1 MKKLFPILIL
11 LMLLLSIVAFA
22 GEETPQ
28 TISIGL
34 FYGWTAPETMQISSG
49 DGLVIGETDAST
61 DITLKTDAG
70 CVVAVSADGTELARS
85 EAGKEMRILS
95 KGNVMRIGD
104 KKYRGETV
112 VSDENGKLKIISI
125 ADIDDYICGVLPREV
140 YTSWPEETLKAQAIA
155 SRTLVYKSF
164 RGKHADLGFDVCTTT
179 NCQVY
184 GGYDSEAA
192 ETTAAVYATEGL
204 VAVYDG
210 KPADTL
216 FGASN
221 GGWKE
226 ASANVWGG
234 NYPYLVTARD
244 EYEKTDEISGHVWTV
259 EMTPE
264 EVTAD
269 ITKAGYDVGTVKK
282 LEIAETSESGR
293 VTLLKVYGET
303 GEAEIKKS
311 ATRSVFGFKS
321 QLYTVSSP
329 SSSPDVF
336 IESESG
342 ISKATDNLNALSTEG
357 GNTVSG
363 TVSVLS
369 ASGQS
374 TLSLENSSG
383 GNFVFSGRGYGH
395 GVGMSQWGA
404 KYMADAG
411 FSCEDIIKYY
421 YPGVEIVKY

>member
-11 LMLLLSIVAFA
+11 LMSVLCFSA
-22 GEETPQ
+22 GAEEKPS

-34 FYGWTAPETMQISSG
+34 FYGWTVPETMQISSG
-49 DGLVIGETDAST
+49 DGLIIGETEVGT
-61 DITLKTDAG
+61 DITLKIDAN
-70 CVVAVSADGTELARS
+70 CVVVLSDDGTELLRGGENQQINIS
-85 EAGKEMRILS
+85 SPGK
-95 KGNVMRIGD
+95 VMRIGD

-112 VSDENGKLKIISI
+112 VSSDNGKLKIISI
-125 ADIDDYICGVLPREV
+125 ADIDDYISGVIPREV
-140 YTSWPEETLKAQAIA
+140 YASWPAETLKAQAIA

-164 RGKHADLGFDVCTTT
+164 RGKHKDLGFDVCTTT

-184 GGYDSEAA
+184 GGYDSETPQ
-192 ETTAAVYATEGL
+192 TTAAVYATEDL

-210 KPADTL
+210 EPADTL

-226 ASANVWGG
+226 DSSNVWGG
-234 NYPYLVTARD
+234 KYPYLVTARD
-244 EYEKTDEISGHVWTV
+244 EYEKTDEIPGHVWTV
-259 EMTPE
+259 EMTAE
-264 EVTAD
+264 EVAAD
-269 ITKAGYDVGTVKK
+269 LSKAGYDVGNVKK
-282 LEIAETSESGR
+282 LEIAEKSQSGR
-293 VTLLKVYGET
+293 VTVLKVYGEN
-303 GEAEIKKS
+303 GECEIKKD
-311 ATRSVFGFKS
+311 AARGVFGLKS

-329 SSSPDVF
+329 SSSADVF
-336 IESESG
+336 VVTSSG
-342 ISKATDNLNALSTEG
+342 VSKAGDNLNVLSTEG

-369 ASGQS
+369 ASGQTS
-374 TLSLENSSG
+374 VSLETAVSDK
-383 GNFVFSGRGYGH
+383 FVFSGRGYGH

-411 FSCEDIIKYY
+411 FSCDEIIKYY